1 MKSKTSFFNKTLF
14 LNLLR
19 RFWPIFA
26 AYLVIWVI
34 IEPVVLGNMLQYA
47 HYSRGYTV
55 DPLAQTMD
63 FAKTVLNMGL
73 YGGVIMSGIFA
84 GLVAM
89 AAFSYLYSSRSVSMI
104 CALPIKREGVFLS
117 VFVSGLSTLLAVNL
131 LILLITLAVTAAYG
145 MLAAVGSYVLQCFA
159 MVCLA
164 NIFFFGFASF
174 CASLTGSI
182 LVLPLVY
189 AVLNFTAA
197 VVEYLI
203 RAVMGMFIYGIR
215 PGASD
220 TFLWLSPPIKL
231 LSTDTVSTV
240 SAQTAQGVYY
250 TSDVYY
256 SGWLSLGLYAVA
268 GLAFATLAM
277 LLVKRRRMESAGD
290 VVAVR
295 PLKPVFKYCLSV
307 GCALVLG
314 LLIYSIVF
322 SYSEFHGLKAMLNM
336 LLFMLFGAF
345 IGYFAAEML
354 LQKTFRVFKRASW
367 LRFAATGLILS
378 ALMLCGEFD
387 LYGIEKKLPDAAS
400 VQGVSVSVD
409 GESVLLE
416 APENI
421 AAVIGVHGDIISNKA
436 VNEAWQPDGIHSSNY
451 VNLLYTYHNGKT
463 LERYYTID
471 PQGSNDIYTLNDILN
486 SKEAIDY
493 RKKLGLPVSI
503 DTISDAFIEY
513 YDAVQMQYRTIELS
527 PRAAVE
533 LYHDCIIPD
542 IEAGALGKVW
552 LAPDEDY
559 ETNVY
564 DCTIR
569 LSLEERQADNSY
581 NGDYFYTTLTV
592 QATRTR
598 AWLAANAEDLELATM
613 GESRALQMREYPD
626 FYSDAEKAAYDKEY
640 GYPSSSEIIYID

>member
-1 MKSKTSFFNKTLF
+1 
-14 LNLLR
+14 
-19 RFWPIFA
+19 
-26 AYLVIWVI
+26 
-34 IEPVVLGNMLQYA
+34 
-47 HYSRGYTV
+47 
-55 DPLAQTMD
+55 
-63 FAKTVLNMGL
+63 
-73 YGGVIMSGIFA
+73 
-84 GLVAM
+84 
-89 AAFSYLYSSRSVSMI
+89 
-104 CALPIKREGVFLS
+104 
-117 VFVSGLSTLLAVNL
+117 
-131 LILLITLAVTAAYG
+131 
-145 MLAAVGSYVLQCFA
+145 
-159 MVCLA
+159 
-164 NIFFFGFASF
+164 
-174 CASLTGSI
+174 
-182 LVLPLVY
+182 
-189 AVLNFTAA
+189 
-197 VVEYLI
+197 
-203 RAVMGMFIYGIR
+203 
-215 PGASD
+215 
-220 TFLWLSPPIKL
+220 
-231 LSTDTVSTV
+231 
-240 SAQTAQGVYY
+240 
-250 TSDVYY
+250 
-256 SGWLSLGLYAVA
+256 
-268 GLAFATLAM
+268 
-277 LLVKRRRMESAGD
+277 
-290 VVAVR
+290 
-295 PLKPVFKYCLSV
+295 
-307 GCALVLG
+307 
-314 LLIYSIVF
+314 
-322 SYSEFHGLKAMLNM
+322 MLNM

-513 YDAVQMQYRTIELS
+513 YD
-527 PRAAVE
+527 
-533 LYHDCIIPD
+533 
-542 IEAGALGKVW
+542 EAGALGKVW

-640 GYPSSSEIIYID
+640 GYPSSSEINYID